1 MQRTQPFPASPRAR
15 EATHGVCPRAREQL
29 TNYIQTRLTDFS
41 NYRTTAD
48 VELTHIGTLKTILSE
63 ARQTRDFP
71 PGPTPW
77 SFYILHGNTNAPPYC
92 PFD

>member
-1 MQRTQPFPASPRAR
+1 LQRAQPFPASHRAR
-15 EATHGVCPRAREQL
+15 EATHGVCPRACEQL

-63 ARQTRDFP
+63 ARQTRD
-71 PGPTPW
+71 
-77 SFYILHGNTNAPPYC
+77 
-92 PFD
+92 